1 MAEKQKRT
9 SKQVSPS
16 HLIQQSAHPSL
27 KVQPLSDIGLTVK
40 KSQDISEWYSQLIVK
55 ADLIDYTSVSGCY
68 IFKPAAF
75 GIWEQIQAWFDTE
88 IKKLGVKNAYF
99 PLFIPESLFNREK
112 EHVAGFTP
120 EVAWVT
126 HGGNTQLSERL
137 AVRPTSETVICDA
150 FSRWVR
156 SWRDL
161 PIMINQWCNVVR
173 WEFKHP
179 NPFFRTREF
188 LWQEGH
194 TVHSEKEEAEKLVKT
209 ILDLYQRV
217 FEELLAVPAFPGRK
231 TDAEKFAGADYT
243 LSIETFMPNGKFA
256 QAATSHYL
264 GHHFAHAFGITYLD
278 QTGKSHPVHST
289 SWGLS
294 TRSIGPMIMIHGDDK
309 GLVVPPRVA
318 PIKAVIVPILFD
330 DSKEKVLH
338 ACEKLKETISKIF
351 SVELDDREGYTAG
364 YKFNNWE
371 LRGIPVRI
379 EIGPKD
385 LQKGTCM
392 IVRRDTGIKEA
403 VPMDEVSSKL
413 SAVLEE
419 MQSDLLESAR
429 KRILEQ
435 TVMARNLPE
444 IAAAVKNLEMV
455 LAPWCQGAG
464 CEERIIKEI
473 ESTKLINIPTHQP
486 REKPTVCAVCQKKA
500 TVWVYVGKSY

>member
-1 MAEKQKRT
+1 MAEKQKKPSKHT
-9 SKQVSPS
+9 SLS
-16 HLIQQSAHPSL
+16 HPNQQSAGHSS
-27 KVQPLSDIGLTVK
+27 KEQQTSNIGLTVK
-40 KSQDISEWYSQLIVK
+40 KSQDISEWYSQVIIK

-75 GIWEQIQAWFDTE
+75 GIWEHIQAWFDTE

-99 PLFIPESLFNREK
+99 PLLLPESLFNREK
-112 EHVAGFTP
+112 EHVAGFSP

-126 HGGNTQLSERL
+126 HGGHTQLSERL
-137 AVRPTSETVICDA
+137 AIRPTSETIICDA

-161 PIMINQWCNVVR
+161 PIKINQWCNIVR

-194 TVHSEKEEAEKLVKT
+194 TVHSEKEEAEALVKAVLT
-209 ILDLYQRV
+209 LYQRV
-217 FEELLAVPAFPGRK
+217 FEELLAVPAYAGQK
-231 TDAEKFAGADYT
+231 TEAEKFAGADYT

-256 QAATSHYL
+256 QGATSHYL
-264 GHHFAHAFGITYLD
+264 GHHFAHAFGINYLD
-278 QTGKSHPVHST
+278 QSGKSHPAHST

-338 ACEKLKETISKIF
+338 ACKNLKKSLSTTF

-364 YKFNNWE
+364 YKFNHWE
-371 LRGIPVRI
+371 LRGIPIRI

-385 LQKGTCM
+385 QQNGTC
-392 IVRRDTGIKEA
+392 ILVRRDTGTKESIPIDA
-403 VPMDEVSSKL
+403 VPSKL
-413 SAVLEE
+413 PALLEE
-419 MQSDLLESAR
+419 IQSQMLER
-429 KRILEQ
+429 
-435 TVMARNLPE
+435 ARNHIFEKQVHALTIE
-444 IAAAVKNLEMV
+444 AIKKGVKDQQFV
-455 LAPWCQGAG
+455 WTPWCESSS
-464 CEERIIKEI
+464 CEQRLIKEI
-473 ESTKLINIPTHQP
+473 ESAKIIHVPTIQPHQ
-486 REKPTVCAVCQKKA
+486 KPPSCAICQGKGK
-500 TVWVYVGKSY
+500 VWVTVGKSY